1 MHYIYNKD
9 CRSSTNFTLCVDL
22 CFTMDRTNRW
32 YCRLYISWFSS
43 CECIVQVGPDLH
55 PLVVLPVLVLLV
67 GQLLHPP
74 LTLPQVL
81 LRVSKPEWR
90 HSSNNRFSFWQ
101 DRFKLFLFLFVISKM
116 KETSFSIAIVAI
128 RGKFNQLLEINLY

>member
-1 MHYIYNKD
+1 MSISVLPWTELTVDAVVY
-9 CRSSTNFTLCVDL
+9 TLVD
-22 CFTMDRTNRW
+22 
-32 YCRLYISWFSS
+32 S

-81 LRVSKPEWR
+81 LRVSKPE
-90 HSSNNRFSFWQ
+90 
-101 DRFKLFLFLFVISKM
+101 
-116 KETSFSIAIVAI
+116 
-128 RGKFNQLLEINLY
+128 